1 MPMILLP
8 PSEGK
13 TDASG
18 KSVLDL
24 SSLHFSELT
33 PLREKSIA
41 ALIAMSRGS
50 RPKARTALGL
60 SVKQD
65 FELDRNEDI
74 WLAPVGVAHSVY
86 TGVLFDAIGIS
97 SLTSAQ
103 LKKFESQAFVQSA
116 LFGLISVADKIP
128 AYRLSGD
135 TVMPKL
141 ASLTK
146 HWSSACAE
154 VLNRTGELIIDLRS
168 GTYVKLG
175 PLPVGSNAVVPKI
188 LQKMSSGPPKV
199 ITHHNKTT
207 KGYVVRA
214 MLESSKKVTTA
225 GQFAEIVAGMGAD
238 VVLHEP
244 VKPGSA
250 RILDVV
256 VDVL

>member
-1 MPMILLP
+1 MILLP

-13 TDASG
+13 TDAFG
-18 KSVLDL
+18 DSVLDL
-24 SSLHFSELT
+24 ATLQFSDLT
-33 PLREKSIA
+33 LRRQKAVS
-41 ALIAMSRGS
+41 ALIAMSQGS
-50 RPKARTALGL
+50 RGKARTALGL
-60 SVKQD
+60 SLKQD
-65 FELDRNEDI
+65 FEIDRNI
-74 WLAPVGVAHSVY
+74 GLRNLPTGMAYSIY

-103 LKKFESQAFVQSA
+103 LKKFESLAFVQSA

-141 ASLTK
+141 PSLTK
-146 HWSSACAE
+146 HWGSACAE
-154 VLNRTGELIIDLRS
+154 ILSGVEELIVDLRS

-175 PLPVGSNAVVPKI
+175 PLPVGSNSVVPKI
-188 LQKMSSGPPKV
+188 LQKMPVGPPKV
-199 ITHHNKTT
+199 ISHHNKST

-214 MLESSKKVTTA
+214 ILESKSKLITA
-225 GQFAEIVAGMGAD
+225 EQLAQIVANMGAD

-244 VKPGSA
+244 VKPGFA